1 MDHVMLENKKKL
13 FYQGKFK
20 GSTYKNNES
29 NSYKKIFVNN
39 FAFLN
44 KILYFLNIKETITY

>member
-1 MDHVMLENKKKL
+1 MLENKKKL